1 MSARRSPEGFSLPLF
16 LPGILALLGAL
27 MGRKTLIL
35 GLALSLAVVWLAGC
49 QSEPPSPTVSV
60 SVLATPEA
68 STPVRED
75 ALSPLPESE
84 GSRTAEPVPL
94 EGSIFSIGEPLRQ
107 DATEVTG
114 TGPQGIPIS
123 IADLTLMG
131 EVLGRGKV
139 DTDGRFAISV
149 TPPLI
154 ANHRIG
160 IMLDDQNTELY
171 FTEELLAQLEAFRG
185 DNAITIPRIGAAYDA
200 ASVQP

>member
-1 MSARRSPEGFSLPLF
+1 MPLF
-16 LPGILALLGAL
+16 LIGILALLGAL
-27 MGRKTLIL
+27 MGWKTLIL
-35 GLALSLAVVWLAGC
+35 GLAFSLAVIWLAGC
-49 QSEPPSPTVSV
+49 QAEPPSPTVSV
-60 SVLATPEA
+60 SALATPEA

-75 ALSPLPESE
+75 VLSPLPEPE
-84 GSRTAEPVPL
+84 GSRTAEPGDL
-94 EGSIFSIGEPLRQ
+94 EGSSFSISEPLRQ

-114 TGPQGIPIS
+114 TGPQGIPIT

-131 EVLGRGKV
+131 EVLGRGMIGP
-139 DTDGRFAISV
+139 DGRFTISV

-185 DNAITIPRIGAAYDA
+185 DNAIIVPRIGAVYDA